1 MDDIKTYRLELAEPI
16 DPHQTDFL
24 TLWEPK
30 NNWIYQFDGASPE
43 IVYYVNGRYFRG
55 QGGTKRQAHKPG
67 EELVPIVVAQ
77 AEYNR
82 TEMLDRRNT
91 WLETSPSLEDE
102 HA

>member
-67 EELVPIVVAQ
+67 EELVPIGVAQ
-77 AEYNR
+77 AEYNWAGQQVGGSR
-82 TEMLDRRNT
+82 MDFNYPQRFGR
-91 WLETSPSLEDE
+91 
-102 HA
+102 